1 MNSKKSKKTNKS
13 GGEGKARLR
22 GGRQLLV
29 VGLVALVLAAGYY
42 RWTLG
47 NIENEAVSVSSTA
60 GPESAS
66 PAETAKKEDAET
78 FWSKDKNDDDKNDN
92 DKEKSEDNNNAEN
105 NNGGGAEQSGENNS
119 KQSDSGSVII
129 KARQDRDRLRGE
141 TMDRWKEIAANSDA
155 SESAKKEAE
164 DSVLRL
170 TEYSEQENAIE
181 TNVKSKGF
189 DDCFAQVTDSGVS
202 VIVKGGSTDSAA
214 VAQIK
219 DIIIAETGAA
229 ASKIK
234 ISAE

>member
-47 NIENEAVSVSSTA
+47 SIENEAVSVSSTA
-60 GPESAS
+60 GPESPS
-66 PAETAKKEDAET
+66 PADAAKKEDAET
-78 FWSKDKNDDDKNDN
+78 FWSKDKDD
-92 DKEKSEDNNNAEN
+92 EKSDDNNNTDN
-105 NNGGGAEQSGENNS
+105 NDGGETEPSGENDS
-119 KQSDSGSVII
+119 KQSDSASVII

-202 VIVKGGSTDSAA
+202 VIVKGGKTDSAA

>member
-60 GPESAS
+60 GPESPS
-66 PAETAKKEDAET
+66 PTEAAKTEDAET
-78 FWSKDKNDDDKNDN
+78 FWSKDKDDG
-92 DKEKSEDNNNAEN
+92 DKEKSDDNNNNNDEN
-105 NNGGGAEQSGENNS
+105 NDDSGAVQSGENDSN
-119 KQSDSGSVII
+119 KSDSGSVII

-202 VIVKGGSTDSAA
+202 VIVKGGKTDSAA

>member
-1 MNSKKSKKTNKS
+1 MNSKKSKKTNKG

-47 NIENEAVSVSSTA
+47 NIENEAVSVSSSA

-78 FWSKDKNDDDKNDN
+78 FWSKDKDNDD
-92 DKEKSEDNNNAEN
+92 KENSDDNNNNNNEN
-105 NNGGGAEQSGENNS
+105 NNGGGAEQSGENDS
-119 KQSDSGSVII
+119 KQSDPGSIII

>member
-66 PAETAKKEDAET
+66 PAEEAKNEDAET
-78 FWSKDKNDDDKNDN
+78 FWSKDKDDD
-92 DKEKSEDNNNAEN
+92 DKEKSDDNNNNNDEN
-105 NNGGGAEQSGENNS
+105 NNTDGAEQSGENDSN
-119 KQSDSGSVII
+119 KSDSGSVII

-202 VIVKGGSTDSAA
+202 VIVKGGKTDSAS

>member
-13 GGEGKARLR
+13 GSEGKARLR

-47 NIENEAVSVSSTA
+47 NIENEAVSVSSSA

-78 FWSKDKNDDDKNDN
+78 FWSKDKDDDDKDDNDNN
-92 DKEKSEDNNNAEN
+92 DKERSEDNNNNNTEN
-105 NNGGGAEQSGENNS
+105 NSGENDS

-202 VIVKGGSTDSAA
+202 VIVKGGTTDSAA